1 MTVLLYIISTL
12 DSSLGIINDN
22 VTRRC
27 EPLPAGF
34 PLGAAVGVAIAGVIV
49 VVLVV
54 GSGLLL
60 CMCCRL
66 GPFKGMTSFPVI
78 TIQFNKQGKFIRL
91 VM

>member
-1 MTVLLYIISTL
+1 MYPAL
-12 DSSLGIINDN
+12 DSSIIEIINDN

-27 EPLPAGF
+27 EPPPAGF
-34 PLGAAVGVAIAGVIV
+34 SLDVLGAAVGVAIAGVIV

-54 GSGLLL
+54 GCGLLL

-66 GPFKGMTSFPVI
+66 GPFKGVTSFPVI
-78 TIQFNKQGKFIRL
+78 TIQFNKQGKFIRS

>member
-1 MTVLLYIISTL
+1 M
-12 DSSLGIINDN
+12 
-22 VTRRC
+22 
-27 EPLPAGF
+27 
-34 PLGAAVGVAIAGVIV
+34 GVAIAGVIV

-78 TIQFNKQGKFIRL
+78 IIQFNKQGKFIRS

>member
-1 MTVLLYIISTL
+1 MTVLLYRSYPAL
-12 DSSLGIINDN
+12 DSSLEIINNN

-27 EPLPAGF
+27 EPLPA

-60 CMCCRL
+60 CMCCR
-66 GPFKGMTSFPVI
+66 
-78 TIQFNKQGKFIRL
+78 
-91 VM
+91 

>member
-1 MTVLLYIISTL
+1 MTK
-12 DSSLGIINDN
+12 
-22 VTRRC
+22 RC
-27 EPLPAGF
+27 EPLPTGFPLGAAGF

-66 GPFKGMTSFPVI
+66 GPFKGMVKDQPI
-78 TIQFNKQGKFIRL
+78 L
-91 VM
+91 C